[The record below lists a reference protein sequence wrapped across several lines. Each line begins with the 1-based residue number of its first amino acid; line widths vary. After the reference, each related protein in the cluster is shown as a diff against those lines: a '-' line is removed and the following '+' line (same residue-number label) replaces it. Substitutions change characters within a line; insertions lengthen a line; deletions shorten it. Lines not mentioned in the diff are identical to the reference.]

1 MQRLQNG
8 YMTTTTGNPMGEQ
21 RRDWSS
27 EISTTPMAQG
37 QNRPAVDTGM
47 GGMLADTPM
56 PGGQMM
62 NMGNMGG
69 NNQANMMGN
78 GQMDGGYVSGSG
90 AMSRPGMG
98 GQNLSSSME
107 LRLPTEV
114 VEAPTTVGEA
124 YLGSLKATLSR
135 NKGNFIVATFLLGTQ
150 NLMSWEGILYEVGND
165 FVTIYQP
172 ARDRYV
178 VVDMYSLKYMEFYDT
193 QRRELCNEMLRN
205 SGMQGGW
212 QEDRWQNSR

>member
-8 YMTTTTGNPMGEQ
+8 YMTTTTGNPMAEQ

-56 PGGQMM
+56 SGGQMM
-62 NMGNMGG
+62 NMGNMTG
-69 NNQANMMGN
+69 NNQSDMMGN
-78 GQMDGGYVSGSG
+78 RQMNGGYVSGSG
-90 AMSRPGMG
+90 AMSRQGMT

-107 LRLPTEV
+107 LHLPTEV
-114 VEAPTTVGEA
+114 IEAPTTVGEA
-124 YLGSLKATLSR
+124 YLGSLKSMLNR
-135 NKGNFIVATFLLGTQ
+135 NKGNYIVATFLVGTQ
-150 NLMSWEGILYEVGND
+150 NLVSWEGILYEVGND

-172 ARDRYV
+172 ARDRYIV
-178 VVDMYSLKYMEFYDT
+178 TDMYSLKYMEFYDT
-193 QRRELCNEMLRN
+193 QRRDLCNEMLRN
-205 SGMQGGW
+205 SGMQSGW
-212 QEDRWQNSR
+212 QEDRWQDGR